1 MNIHSYTLSD
11 DINHNTD
18 IVEKVA
24 AILLEWGVAVLPTDT
39 IYGLA
44 VLPQYADSVDRVYTL
59 KNRTKTKNLPI
70 MISSKDQA
78 HDLWLIITHNA
89 QILMDSP
96 YMPWAISLVLEHTL
110 WKWPDRVKNREE
122 TAFRIPNHKWLLAVL
137 EKTWPLLVTSANLQD
152 NKTPN
157 NVTDILEELHWSPD
171 VVVDGWIIY
180 NEQASTIINC
190 RGSEIVIERI
200 GKISPSEIELL
211 VGTDSTT

>member
-1 MNIHSYTLSD
+1 MHTHTYTLSD
-11 DINHNTD
+11 NIDHNTD

-24 AILLEWGVAVLPTDT
+24 AILSQWGVAVVPTDT

-70 MISSKDQA
+70 MISSKNQA
-78 HDLWLIITHNA
+78 HDLWLIITPSA
-89 QILMDSP
+89 QVLMDSE
-96 YMPWAISLVLEHTL
+96 YMPWAISLVLEHIIWT
-110 WKWPDRVKNREE
+110 WPDRVKNREE
-122 TAFRIPNHKWLLAVL
+122 TAFRIPNHEWLLAVL

-157 NVTDILEELHWSPD
+157 NVADILKELNWSPD

-180 NEQASTIINC
+180 NEQASTIVNC
-190 RGSEIVIERI
+190 RGSELVIERF
-200 GKISPSEIELL
+200 GKISQSDIEWLF
-211 VGTDSTT
+211 GK

>member
-1 MNIHSYTLSD
+1 MNIHNFSLSD
-11 DINHNTD
+11 DINHNMH

-24 AILLEWGVAVLPTDT
+24 EILLSGGVAIIPTDT

-44 VLPQYADSVDRVYTL
+44 VLPQYTDSVDRVYKL

-78 HDLWLIITHNA
+78 QDLWLVITHNA

-110 WKWPDRVKNREE
+110 WKGPDRVKNREE
-122 TAFRIPNHKWLLAVL
+122 TAFRIPNHTWLLAVL
-137 EKTWPLLVTSANLQD
+137 EKTWPLLVTSANLQN

-157 NVTDILEELHWSPD
+157 NITDILAELDWAPD
-171 VVVDGWIIY
+171 VVVDGWIIS

-190 RGSEIVIERI
+190 RGDEIVIERI
-200 GKISPSEIELL
+200 GKISPDEIELL
-211 VGTDSTT
+211 FGK